1 MLTNSF
7 FLYISGMRNKEQL
20 KHLHKSRKEARK
32 LKAVKKSN
40 SNFILNQIFE
50 DQYRGL
56 NKPFRLESQQEII
69 DRLFNYKR
77 G

>member
-1 MLTNSF
+1 MLINPF

-20 KHLHKSRKEARK
+20 KHLHQSRKEARK

>member
-1 MLTNSF
+1 MKTKKQF
-7 FLYISGMRNKEQL
+7 Q
-20 KHLHKSRKEARK
+20 HLQNSRKEARK

-56 NKPFRLESQQEII
+56 NKPFRLESEQEII

-77 G
+77 D

>member
-1 MLTNSF
+1 MKTKKQF
-7 FLYISGMRNKEQL
+7 Q
-20 KHLHKSRKEARK
+20 HLQNSRKEARK

-77 G
+77 D

>member
-1 MLTNSF
+1 M
-7 FLYISGMRNKEQL
+7 YISVYMKTKKQFQ
-20 KHLHKSRKEARK
+20 HLQNSRKEARK